1 MKKSKNRRFTAQM
14 AEKLIDEYQTK
25 ISQYIKKNKDI
36 LSEISDLKNSI
47 DINQSIINSLFKD
60 NDKNTLAA
68 SLKNNIDN
76 YLKLLDKK
84 AEADMAKNKMEQ
96 IFQNIPN
103 EVQMLKEENEN
114 LRKELNEKMKEIDK
128 VEKNLIKE
136 RKNALF
142 KEAREEIFVFAPTQE
157 NLELFNKIDASK
169 VRSKGIGG
177 EKREIQIL
185 EFMIKGISE
194 QLNKIELMK
203 EEIKENKCASDKGAK
218 MNLALSIDD
227 IKDNNN
233 HVLFNDNETESSNE
247 DIDDDNK
254 SNNEVEVESSSDK
267 DDNKEENEEKIKLQ
281 IELAKKE
288 VDKLNEEND
297 KYKETIEHYKQNY
310 RKLKEEIHCLTK
322 LIKKSSVSTQDT
334 QHTKKNYK

>member
-1 MKKSKNRRFTAQM
+1 
-14 AEKLIDEYQTK
+14 
-25 ISQYIKKNKDI
+25 
-36 LSEISDLKNSI
+36 
-47 DINQSIINSLFKD
+47 
-60 NDKNTLAA
+60 
-68 SLKNNIDN
+68 
-76 YLKLLDKK
+76 
-84 AEADMAKNKMEQ
+84 
-96 IFQNIPN
+96 
-103 EVQMLKEENEN
+103 
-114 LRKELNEKMKEIDK
+114 
-128 VEKNLIKE
+128 
-136 RKNALF
+136 
-142 KEAREEIFVFAPTQE
+142 
-157 NLELFNKIDASK
+157 
-169 VRSKGIGG
+169 
-177 EKREIQIL
+177 
-185 EFMIKGISE
+185 MIKGISE

-203 EEIKENKCASDKGAK
+203 EEIKENKCGSDKGAK